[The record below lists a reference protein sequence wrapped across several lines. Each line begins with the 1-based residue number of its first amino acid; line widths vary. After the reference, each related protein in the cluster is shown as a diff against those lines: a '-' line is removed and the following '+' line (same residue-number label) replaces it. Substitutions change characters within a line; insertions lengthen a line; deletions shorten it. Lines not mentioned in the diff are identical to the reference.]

1 MSMMHLDPAL
11 LAGWEPRTPLSDS
24 VVRRFLE
31 NWVIG
36 FEALARP
43 LAARTLRRDD
53 LSAVDVGRPAF
64 IVNSAMLHAPL
75 FPDRVDDIAATLD
88 DFYGLT
94 TGEGT
99 GRVYLWSPW
108 PTADLRAHGWT
119 LAGHPPLMLR
129 AGGEMPEPP
138 AGLRIEQVGDEA
150 SLRAA
155 EEVTAQSFGFADITT
170 QMPGAVFHPGLLA
183 DERIRMW
190 VGWEGDRP
198 VSASATV
205 VAGGINNVINVATIA
220 EARGHGYG
228 AAIAWRA
235 TLADPTRPAML
246 IASHQGRPV
255 YERMGY
261 LPLFRFTLWSRTR
274 EGKA

>member
-53 LSAVDVGRPAF
+53 LSAVDVARPAF

-119 LAGHPPLMLR
+119 LA
-129 AGGEMPEPP
+129 
-138 AGLRIEQVGDEA
+138 
-150 SLRAA
+150 
-155 EEVTAQSFGFADITT
+155 
-170 QMPGAVFHPGLLA
+170 
-183 DERIRMW
+183 
-190 VGWEGDRP
+190 
-198 VSASATV
+198 
-205 VAGGINNVINVATIA
+205 
-220 EARGHGYG
+220 
-228 AAIAWRA
+228 
-235 TLADPTRPAML
+235 DPTRPAML
-246 IASHQGRPV
+246 IASDQGRPV

-274 EGKA
+274 EGNA